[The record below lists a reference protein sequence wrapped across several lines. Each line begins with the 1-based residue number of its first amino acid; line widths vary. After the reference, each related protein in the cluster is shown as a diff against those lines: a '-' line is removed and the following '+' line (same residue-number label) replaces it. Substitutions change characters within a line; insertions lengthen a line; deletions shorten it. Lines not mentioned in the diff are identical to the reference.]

1 MGMGKSKFQA
11 KAKENLNQKSASGS
25 RRKYYDEDI
34 STKKSS
40 GFAIFLTVIILVAGG
55 VVGIGSLLDNS
66 AEDLT
71 ENPNY
76 SVDTN
81 TYTEDPE
88 TGYKTDVDIT
98 TLDGTIIHLADYA
111 GKVVVLYFNYI
122 KCPACTQHSPNLQ
135 TTSELYSS
143 SQILIISVNVMASDT
158 EEAIQEYVDDHGY
171 TWENMKDSD
180 FSLSSRFGSQY
191 VPHTAYLAK
200 DGSLGTTHTGVQTVE
215 EIQNNINNLL

>member
-1 MGMGKSKFQA
+1 MGKSKFQT
-11 KAKENLNQKSASGS
+11 KVKENLNQKSASGS
-25 RRKYYDEDI
+25 RRKYYDEEI
-34 STKKSS
+34 TPKKSS
-40 GFAIFLTVIILVAGG
+40 GFAIFLMVIILGAGG
-55 VVGIGSLLDNS
+55 VVGIGSLLDNA
-66 AEDLT
+66 AEDLN

-88 TGYKTDVDIT
+88 TGYKTDLDIT
-98 TLDGTIIHLADYA
+98 TLDGTIIHLADYE
-111 GKVVVLYFNYI
+111 GKVVILYFNYI

-135 TTSELYSS
+135 AASALYSS
-143 SQILIISVNVMASDT
+143 NQILIISVNVMAFDSV
-158 EEAIQEYVDDHGY
+158 ESIQEHVDDHGY
-171 TWENMKDSD
+171 TWENMKDTD

-200 DGSLGTTHTGVQTVE
+200 DGSLGTTHTGVQSVE